1 MKINLLFAAIALSFF
16 SCQTNKG
23 KDDVTEL
30 TKTALVMEEV
40 ATDENKQMVVE
51 IDHLKKVLD
60 DQNVSLLS
68 DCLDSP
74 KRIEE
79 IELETHNNRLVSA
92 IQASSNRLSSDVMK
106 DNYETVY
113 NDLDLDLVHIL
124 LTEVEKEE
132 LAQKSQVT
140 QTFKEGN
147 CDYEGH
153 LSIKEKEVKINIR
166 SLNKETRC
174 KKDQQWKFRSNGEF
188 LVLDRR
194 YYL

>member
-23 KDDVTEL
+23 KDEVTEL
-30 TKTALVMEEV
+30 NKTTLVMEEA
-40 ATDENKQMVVE
+40 ATDENKQMVIE

-132 LAQKSQVT
+132 LAVKSQVT

-153 LSIKEKEVKINIR
+153 LSIKEQEVKINIR